1 MSVNGKKWIGY
12 VVILVPIIIVAIK
25 WRVWNGGIGGLI
37 LALIAVFNCV
47 VWTDIYEQR
56 KKKKTK

>member
-1 MSVNGKKWIGY
+1 MSVKGKKWIGY

-37 LALIAVFNCV
+37 LAEIAVLNCTI
-47 VWTDIYEQR
+47 WTNQKRNSHEQEN
-56 KKKKTK
+56 